1 MAVEKLKSDEGFAK
15 KNNQTQPLPTNS
27 LHRKLW
33 LLFEHPESSQAAR
46 IVAITSV
53 MVIIIS
59 IVIFCL
65 ETLPQYKHYRV
76 IISGPNETRIVEDD
90 VPSVSNPF
98 FIVESFCIVWF
109 CLEFLIRMIACPS
122 KLHFFR
128 DLMNAIDFMAILPYF
143 ITLATVFANK
153 EPPITVGPPFAAALS
168 AKHAPPPIT
177 HSMPSSLPGSPFR
190 ESKQASGGASLAIL
204 RVIRS
209 VKGCLDVIKNNSNYY
224 YRFHSQTD

>member
-1 MAVEKLKSDEGFAK
+1 LKSDEGFAK
-15 KNNQTQPLPTNS
+15 KTSQQQNLPTNH

-46 IVAITSV
+46 VVAITSV
-53 MVIIIS
+53 LVIIIS

-76 IISGPNETRIVEDD
+76 IVSGPNETRIVEDD

-109 CLEFLIRMIACPS
+109 CLEFMIRMIACPS
-122 KLHFFR
+122 KLDFFR

-143 ITLATVFANK
+143 ITLATVFAQK
-153 EPPITVGPPFAAALS
+153 EPPPFVGPPFAAALS
-168 AKHAPPPIT
+168 AKHAPPSVSHAYP
-177 HSMPSSLPGSPFR
+177 PGLAVGSLK
-190 ESKQASGGASLAIL
+190 ESKQASQGASLAIL
-204 RVIRS
+204 RVIRY
-209 VKGCLDVIKNNSNYY
+209 VF
-224 YRFHSQTD
+224 RQTICKRGF